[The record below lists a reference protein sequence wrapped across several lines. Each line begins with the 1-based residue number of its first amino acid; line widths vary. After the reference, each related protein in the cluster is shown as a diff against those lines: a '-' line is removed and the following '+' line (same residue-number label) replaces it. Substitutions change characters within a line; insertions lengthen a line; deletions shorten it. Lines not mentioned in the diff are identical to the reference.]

1 MVFSPYLSIFLFS
14 PPLSLPP
21 LSPVSL
27 IQSLAFFL
35 SGWARRSSLQL
46 PNNDEYIPS
55 DIACWTVTPFHRNQI
70 EHWEIWQLT
79 FKSFQAV
86 QPLLWA
92 VQFFFLVSGGGGGG
106 AAGGGAPS
114 KVPNVLTNLTRYV
127 GQVTAS

>member
-27 IQSLAFFL
+27 IQSLVFFFF

-55 DIACWTVTPFHRNQI
+55 DIACWTVTPFRRNQI

-79 FKSFQAV
+79 FKNFQTV
-86 QPLLWA
+86 QSILSA
-92 VQFFFLVSGGGGGG
+92 MQFFFFLFSCSSGEG
-106 AAGGGAPS
+106 AAGGGRHQRF
-114 KVPNVLTNLTRYV
+114 LTL
-127 GQVTAS
+127 